1 LNYSLLGASLGI
13 LLLVVLASVIRFGRR
28 LLFRRRPIFQPQPD
42 TAWLTFG
49 PRAAAFAWI
58 ALAIFTG
65 TFLAIS
71 MGPDTLP
78 PTHADDKYF
87 VMMNLLTGLAIF
99 FSIFAVRAAA
109 KIAEQKKTRGITRL
123 KFLLVALACVFLT
136 WFSIHWNI
144 IGPAHRF

>member
-1 LNYSLLGASLGI
+1 
-13 LLLVVLASVIRFGRR
+13 
-28 LLFRRRPIFQPQPD
+28 
-42 TAWLTFG
+42 
-49 PRAAAFAWI
+49 
-58 ALAIFTG
+58 
-65 TFLAIS
+65 

-87 VMMNLLTGLAIF
+87 VMMNLLAGLAIF

-109 KIAEQKKTRGITRL
+109 SMAQQKKMRGITRL